1 MTSQGTASPTSSLRS
16 LIASGRRFIAADC
29 YSALTGRIVQQAGFE
44 AAYMGGHATGMMHY
58 AIPDFGMLTP
68 TEMIDQASRVAEVIS
83 IPLIVDADQA
93 GESVADVY
101 RSVQRYERVGV
112 AGIHIEDELTPKHSS
127 FDGPLM
133 SVSDMQ
139 ARIAAAVLARRDPDF
154 VLIARSDELYSE
166 GGGGGGSLEEVIRR
180 GVAYADAGA
189 DAFLPTMASDDQVLR
204 IAAEVPIPIAGY
216 GKLVEGLSFSL
227 FTGWGTS
234 SAARAHQQWAA
245 HLREHGDLPP
255 EAFGFSDK
263 DDLIS
268 QPEYDTVV
276 SGWATRT
283 NRPIRKQAT

>member
-1 MTSQGTASPTSSLRS
+1 VTTALKS
-16 LIASGRRFIAADC
+16 LIASGRPFIAADC
-29 YSALTGRIVQQAGFE
+29 YSALTARIVEQAGFE

-58 AIPDFGMLTP
+58 AIPDFGVLTP
-68 TEMIDQASRVAEVIS
+68 TEMIEQAARVAEAIS

-101 RSVQRYERVGV
+101 RSVQRYEHVGV

-133 SVSDMQ
+133 SVDDMQ

-154 VLIARSDELYSE
+154 LLIVRSDELYNV
-166 GGGGGGSLEEVIRR
+166 GGGGSGSLDEAIRR
-180 GVAYADAGA
+180 GVAYAEAGA
-189 DAFLPTMASDDQVLR
+189 DAFLPTFASEEQIPR

-216 GKLVEGLSFSL
+216 GKLLEGLSFSL

-245 HLREHGDLPP
+245 HLREHGDLPE
-255 EAFGFSDK
+255 EAFGFPGK
-263 DDLIS
+263 DELIG
-268 QPEYDTVV
+268 QGEYDTIV

-283 NRPIRKQAT
+283 NRPIRKQET